1 MFKTKRR
8 KKNNKDKKK
17 ILVLKVDGHK
27 MKENLSKRR
36 M

>member
-17 ILVLKVDGHK
+17 ILVKR
-27 MKENLSKRR
+27 NLSLR
-36 M
+36 MVKKEMS